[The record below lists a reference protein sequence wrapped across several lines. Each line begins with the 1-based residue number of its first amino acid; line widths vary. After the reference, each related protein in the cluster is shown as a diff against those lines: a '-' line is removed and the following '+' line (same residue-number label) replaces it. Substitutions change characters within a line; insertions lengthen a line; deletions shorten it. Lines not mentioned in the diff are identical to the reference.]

1 MRVQEGRN
9 VRRECQYR
17 LHTVEPRAR
26 VGGAQ
31 GEYRIASQRMA
42 DRAQSSQIGARR
54 EARIDTDGADETVTC
69 SPAISML
76 RSETV
81 GPPQLSRQAVRPAM
95 QARTAERKVIA
106 VVTVPQKL

>member
-31 GEYRIASQRMA
+31 GEYR
-42 DRAQSSQIGARR
+42 SS
-54 EARIDTDGADETVTC
+54 
-69 SPAISML
+69 
-76 RSETV
+76 SEWA
-81 GPPQLSRQAVRPAM
+81 GM